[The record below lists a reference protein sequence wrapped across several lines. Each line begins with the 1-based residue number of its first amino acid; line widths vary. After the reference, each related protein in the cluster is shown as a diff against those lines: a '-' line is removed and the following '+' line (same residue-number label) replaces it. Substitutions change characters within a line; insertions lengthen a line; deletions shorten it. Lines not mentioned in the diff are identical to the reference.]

1 MDRRLFLRQLGLVA
15 LGLPLVQ
22 ACAPAAAPARVAAP
36 TAPTGLKLPSYVAFE
51 GPKPDIEGATNGLP
65 PAYYAFPQDLKKS
78 VPQPPGKGGDV
89 TVMNFTNAPVPPGL
103 DQNPA
108 WQEVNKQ
115 IGATLKINAVAAP

>member
-1 MDRRLFLRQLGLVA
+1 MDRRLFLRQLGVVA

-65 PAYYAFPQDLKKS
+65 PAYYAFPQDLQKS
-78 VPQPPGKGGDV
+78 VPHRPGNGGDV
-89 TVMNFTNAPVPPGL
+89 TVVDFTSAPEPLGVG
-103 DQNPA
+103 
-108 WQEVNKQ
+108 KH
-115 IGATLKINAVAAP
+115 